1 MVCEKYRKFLNII
14 IFLLRRLLYA
24 SAAVDS
30 ADAATAVAAA
40 VAETAAEAVLQYLL
54 GPVIESEILRPQTG
68 VLPMSY

>member
-1 MVCEKYRKFLNII
+1 MVCEKYRKFLNIR
-14 IFLLRRLLYA
+14 IFLLLRLLYA

-30 ADAATAVAAA
+30 ADAATAVDAA

>member
-1 MVCEKYRKFLNII
+1 ML
-14 IFLLRRLLYA
+14 RLLYA
-24 SAAVDS
+24 SAVDS
-30 ADAATAVAAA
+30 ADAATAVDAA